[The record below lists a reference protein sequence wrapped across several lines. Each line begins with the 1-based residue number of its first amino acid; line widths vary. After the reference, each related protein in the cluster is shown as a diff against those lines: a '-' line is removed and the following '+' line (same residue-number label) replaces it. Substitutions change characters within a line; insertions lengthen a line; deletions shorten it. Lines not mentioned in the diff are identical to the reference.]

1 MYPQEH
7 LVGGLGFPAGS
18 DGKESACNARD
29 PGSVPGSGRSHG
41 ERNGYPLSTF
51 AWRIPWT
58 EDPGMLQSMR
68 SRRVGHYWA
77 TNNLDSKH
85 GKIVCD
91 YIQIKLSYLLDFVT
105 PLLLFLQFIGTVSP
119 SESDFLKMTFQK
131 VTILCLGRSAYFS
144 YEPSWDPQNGDELAE
159 GRHCSI
165 SFCPIEKD
173 LKTYGGWDTA
183 YEEKIAKFR
192 K

>member
-119 SESDFLKMTFQK
+119 SESDHPLPGKVSLLLIWTIMGSPEWWWACWRQALLYFFL
-131 VTILCLGRSAYFS
+131 S
-144 YEPSWDPQNGDELAE
+144 YRKRFEDLWGM
-159 GRHCSI
+159 GYSI
-165 SFCPIEKD
+165 WGKD
-173 LKTYGGWDTA
+173 C
-183 YEEKIAKFR
+183 
-192 K
+192 